1 MADKTLLTFEGEK
14 RDPEVCVLWLA
25 TPSKFLGWG
34 GEGALAEQSY
44 QSPQYV
50 SGHVAL

>member
-14 RDPEVCVLWLA
+14 RDPEVFVLWLA
-25 TPSKFLGWG
+25 TPSKFLWWG
-34 GEGALAEQSY
+34 GGDHAEQSY